1 MARPC
6 RSVTSTVGRTLIL
19 PPRCMANTGSSV
31 PADGLDSNMGY
42 PQCVK
47 YRAHGDEWAR
57 RWRARQRRGVSR
69 VAIVPQNAGLLLA
82 SVQPRC
88 NTRYRQ
94 QAITPINLLQL
105 GTEKAWE
112 YGSGLQLLR

>member
-1 MARPC
+1 MRPLLSAVAMSPIPAANSIFVTATPEAPAPATTAR
-6 RSVTSTVGRTLIL
+6 
-19 PPRCMANTGSSV
+19 
-31 PADGLDSNMGY
+31 
-42 PQCVK
+42 K
-47 YRAHGDEWAR
+47 
-57 RWRARQRRGVSR
+57 WRARQRRGVSR
-69 VAIVPQNAGLLLA
+69 VAIMPQNAGLLLA